1 MKKIKATEI
10 TQNAISLIGAQW
22 MLVTAGTPD
31 GYNTMTANW
40 GGIGFLWNK
49 PVAYIFIRPNRH
61 THQYI
66 ERQEHL
72 TLSFMCET
80 YRQALKI
87 CGTQSGRDID
97 KMKEAG
103 LSPWITEDGNI
114 AIADADLVIECRK
127 LYSDMIRPE
136 NFIDNTPIDTWYGED
151 DPMHQLYIVEI
162 TDAWARN

>member
-31 GYNTMTANW
+31 AYNTMTANW

-61 THQYI
+61 TYQYI
-66 ERQEHL
+66 EQQEKL
-72 TLSFMCET
+72 TLSFMDET

-136 NFIDNTPIDTWYGED
+136 NFLDSAPIDTWYGED
-151 DPMHQLYIVEI
+151 DPMHRLYIVEI
-162 TDAWARN
+162 TGVWARN